1 MTRTP
6 SHIGLKA
13 AMLAIIASVFALCVG
28 CGEVQSE
35 SLPAT
40 DAPSLRYDG
49 LYCFIYDYRDD
60 GFTDNMVLRF
70 YEEGDVLS
78 VTVSQTA
85 TDAGYF
91 PKSEWFYRENPS
103 YPGSIGF
110 YTLDG
115 VEISFTVAG
124 AMGTVD
130 YWGTVTD
137 GGLVLSS
144 HSNINGHE
152 TSDRQYVFYP
162 FEDIANW

>member
-1 MTRTP
+1 MARTLAYA
-6 SHIGLKA
+6 GLKA
-13 AMLAIIASVFALCVG
+13 AALALAAFAVALCAG

-35 SLPAT
+35 SLPA
-40 DAPSLRYDG
+40 ASSLRYDG
-49 LYCFIYDYRDD
+49 LYCFIYDYQND

-85 TDAGYF
+85 TEAGYF
-91 PKSEWFYRENPS
+91 PKSVWFYRENPE

-115 VEISFTVAG
+115 AEISFTVAG

-137 GGLVLSS
+137 DGLILSS

-152 TSDRQYVFYP
+152 VKDRAYTFYP
-162 FEDIANW
+162 FSEIPNW